1 MSGGIQNLIANLDDE
16 QIAQLQQ
23 QIDPEQIHALLES
36 RIDEDLGPHL
46 EEIRERSRQ
55 QPDPEQIR
63 EDFANAPPEQQQEL
77 FDAAVGDILTV
88 FHLLREDPMAAL
100 NEAKDLLRN
109 PYTAE
114 AVLLIF
120 HNDQHID
127 SDYGEQMKAYGA
139 SLMAYLGTLVAP
151 EMYDDAEIEAIHE
164 RMDLEVN
171 EGAEGGQ

>member
-1 MSGGIQNLIANLDDE
+1 MSGGIQNLIANLDEE
-16 QIAQLQQ
+16 QIAQIQS
-23 QIDPEQIHALLES
+23 QIDPEQIHALVEA

-46 EEIRERSRQ
+46 KEIRERRRQ

-63 EDFANAPPEQQQEL
+63 QDFASAPPEQQQEL

-100 NEAKDLLRN
+100 REAKDLLRN

-127 SDYGEQMKAYGA
+127 DEYGEQMKAYGA

-164 RMDLEVN
+164 RMDLQVEEN
-171 EGAEGGQ
+171 ADAAE